1 MTANEFSL
9 EITALL
15 QIDNEPWLITRM
27 VGA

>member
-9 EITALL
+9 EITALV
-15 QIDNEPWLITRM
+15 QIDNEHQLITRM

>member
-9 EITALL
+9 EITALV
-15 QIDNEPWLITRM
+15 QIDNKPQLITRI